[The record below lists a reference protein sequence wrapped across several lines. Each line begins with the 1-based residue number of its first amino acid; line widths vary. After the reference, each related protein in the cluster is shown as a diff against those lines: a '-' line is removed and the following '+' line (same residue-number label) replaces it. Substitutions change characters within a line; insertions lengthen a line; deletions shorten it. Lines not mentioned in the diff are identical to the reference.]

1 MQRYISFRTPR
12 NLMIVR
18 GLAVALIAFLVTWP
32 GAGARSA
39 EPTGSVAA
47 PHLRTAAAS
56 VPGARFVHVSTDANR
71 SGDYT
76 IIDHPL
82 TNNNPN
88 AIVFVTQ
95 NSTPGGFSGVVNS
108 PLLGVWYTGSKWTI
122 FNQDLATMPKGVAF
136 NVLIPDASAG
146 AFVHTAN
153 AGNTDVH
160 VTTIDNP
167 LTNNNPNAF
176 LLVTQNYSPGG
187 GSGTYNNHPV
197 QVTYLSG
204 RWFILNQDFAN
215 MPSGASFNVLVLS
228 RGPDAFV
235 HTTTAENTNTVGW
248 SYIDSSLTN
257 GNPNAIVLV
266 TQNGAG
272 GVNNHPLGVR
282 YDILYR
288 QWAVF
293 NRYSTDMPAGRTFNV
308 LVPTTGT
315 DAFFHKATTANIHG
329 NWTEINNPLTN
340 NNPNA
345 ILFVTQN
352 WNPGGVGGT
361 SNNHPIGVWYTGSKW
376 AIFNQDL
383 ANIPEG
389 AAFNVLVPS
398 VDAAVFTHISR
409 SGTITGA
416 STVID
421 YPLTDD
427 ESDAVLF
434 ATQNW
439 NPSGLLAKY
448 NNHPAGVIYNAS
460 NKWAVFNEDIA
471 AMSTDVGF
479 NLLVRSADTM
489 VFVHRATAGNIAG
502 SATWIDS
509 PLTNNNPYA
518 LLLVTQSW
526 NTSTGSTY
534 NGHPFG
540 VRYGIPEKK
549 WGIFN
554 EDGAAMTAN
563 ADFHVMVVFP
573 GVYVPTIMR

>member
-1 MQRYISFRTPR
+1 M
-12 NLMIVR
+12 NVMIVR
-18 GLAVALIAFLVTWP
+18 GLAIALIAILVTLT

-47 PHLRTAAAS
+47 PYLRTAAAS

-71 SGDYT
+71 SDNYT
-76 IIDHPL
+76 TIDHPL

-95 NSTPGGFSGVVNS
+95 NSTPGGISGVVNG
-108 PLLGVWYTGSKWTI
+108 PTLGVWYTGSRWAV
-122 FNQDLATMPKGVAF
+122 FNQDIATMPKGVAF

-146 AFVHTAN
+146 AFVHMASAAN
-153 AGNTDVH
+153 TLAH
-160 VTTIDNP
+160 VTYIDNP

-176 LLVTQNYSPGG
+176 LLVTQNWNPGG
-187 GSGTYNNHPV
+187 GTGTYNDHPV
-197 QVTYLSG
+197 QVGYFGGS
-204 RWFILNQDFAN
+204 WFILNEDFAN
-215 MPSGASFNVLVLS
+215 MPAGASFNVLVLS

-235 HTTTAENTNTVGW
+235 HTTTAGNTNSVGW
-248 SYIDSSLTN
+248 SYIDSPLTN
-257 GNPNAIVLV
+257 GKPNAIVLV
-266 TQNGAG
+266 THNGAG
-272 GVNNHPLGVR
+272 GINNHPIGVR
-282 YDILYR
+282 YDILHR

-293 NRYSTDMPAGRTFNV
+293 NRYSTDMPAGLTFNV

-315 DAFFHKATTANIHG
+315 AAFFHFATAANITAQ
-329 NWTEINNPLTN
+329 WTEINHPLTN
-340 NNPNA
+340 GNPKA
-345 ILFVTQN
+345 IVFVTQN

-361 SNNHPIGVWYTGSKW
+361 PNNHPLGVWYTGSRW

-383 ANIPEG
+383 ANMPVG
-389 AAFNVLVPS
+389 AAFNVVVPS
-398 VDAAVFTHISR
+398 VDSAVFTHISR
-409 SGTITGA
+409 SGTIAGA

-421 YPLTDD
+421 YPLTDGK
-427 ESDAVLF
+427 SDAVLF
-434 ATQNW
+434 ATQNY
-439 NPSGLLAKY
+439 NPSDGPHKY
-448 NNHPAGVIYNAS
+448 NDHPVGVIYNAS
-460 NKWAVFNEDIA
+460 NKWAVFNEDLA
-471 AMSTDVGF
+471 AMPSDAGF
-479 NLLVRSADTM
+479 NVLVRSADTT

-502 SATWIDS
+502 SATWIDN

-554 EDGAAMTAN
+554 EDGAAITAN
-563 ADFHVMVVFP
+563 ADFNIMVMLP
-573 GVYVPTIMR
+573 GVYVPMIMR